1 MPPIDFRG
9 YSGDCLIHGRL
20 AIPAEVR
27 LTDFLN
33 SSLVFGVR
41 DMSLYALE
49 EGQPVVAGDRDLSA
63 NELWAVEPT
72 DTGKTPWHADLRI
85 ATRAIRIEVEM
96 APYRVVG
103 TLHALGSERPL
114 GARNRRRRRMVP
126 LTDAEI
132 TFTYVGHEMI
142 RKTPVVIINRDRI
155 VRIRRM
161 NNVRYGSSSPVGEL
175 STS

>member
-49 EGQPVVAGDRDLSA
+49 VGQPVVAGDRDLSA

-96 APYRVVG
+96 PPYRVVG
-103 TLHALGSERPL
+103 MLHALGSRRPL

-132 TFTYVGHEMI
+132 TFTYVGHEMV

-155 VRIRRM
+155 LRISRI
-161 NNVRYGSSSPVGEL
+161 NNVRPERSSSVREL
-175 STS
+175 SAS